1 MTIGTGD
8 DGDRWSDNI
17 PIWRRRNKKKRK
29 QWTFLLV
36 TGQKVGGGEVPEVS
50 VRAYISTEYEIVCTR
65 SNYKKK
71 KKQEKKKD
79 DVYFVWAAL
88 VWCGCGGG
96 ERIEHNAGHS

>member
-1 MTIGTGD
+1 M
-8 DGDRWSDNI
+8 
-17 PIWRRRNKKKRK
+17 
-29 QWTFLLV
+29 
-36 TGQKVGGGEVPEVS
+36 TGQKVGGGVPEDS

-65 SNYKKK
+65 SNYK
-71 KKQEKKKD
+71 KKKD